1 MEHRDLVD
9 LIRGGVSGRRWADL
23 GAGAGAFTAA
33 LADLLG
39 EGAEIVAVDKD
50 RSALAALEADLAGRP
65 GLTLRVL
72 HADFR
77 QDLGLSGLDGV
88 LMANSLHF
96 LRDKAPVL
104 AQVLGML
111 APGGTLL
118 VVEYGSDRG
127 NPWVPHPFSYRTWL
141 GMAAAAG
148 FQQTRLVGERPSRHL
163 GSMYAAAS
171 LKP

>member
-23 GAGAGAFTAA
+23 GAGTGAFTAA

-39 EGAEIVAVDKD
+39 DGAEIVAVDKD
-50 RSALAALEADLAGRP
+50 RSALAGLETSLAGRR

-72 HADFR
+72 HADFG

-96 LRDKAPVL
+96 LRDKASVL
-104 AQVLGML
+104 AQVSKML
-111 APGGTLL
+111 VSGGTLL
-118 VVEYGSDRG
+118 VVEYGADRG
-127 NPWVPHPFSYRTWL
+127 NPWVPHPFSYATWRE
-141 GMAAAAG
+141 MAAAAG
-148 FQQTRLVGERPSRHL
+148 FADTRLVGERPSRHL
-163 GSMYAAAS
+163 NSMYAAAS
-171 LKP
+171 RKP